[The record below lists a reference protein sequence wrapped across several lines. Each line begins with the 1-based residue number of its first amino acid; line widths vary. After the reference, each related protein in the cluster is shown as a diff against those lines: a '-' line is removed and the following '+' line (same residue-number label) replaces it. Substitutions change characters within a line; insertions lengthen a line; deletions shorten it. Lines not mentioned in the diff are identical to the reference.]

1 MNTNTT
7 DNLADFDRTEKPGL
21 FWELLSALVLY
32 TILIPLA
39 KIWDFCSWFW
49 KLDTAAKGLFVYFF
63 ICAAYFIAGL
73 ILFFLP

>member
-1 MNTNTT
+1 MNTET

-21 FWELLSALVLY
+21 FWELAAAVFLY
-32 TILIPLA
+32 AILHPAA
-39 KIWDFCSWFW
+39 KIWDFCSWFRR
-49 KLDTAAKGLFVYFF
+49 LDTSAKCLAVYFF